1 MANPHTTPATA
12 TPPAAGHDTHGGHGV
27 IGHVDSPGLLFVVF
41 LVVIGLFAANVAMST
56 SGALGK
62 YTLFAQLA
70 IGAVQATFV
79 GLYFM
84 HLRHGDKV
92 VVLTAL
98 ASVFWMGILFVL
110 FMSDYM
116 TRNRVM
122 G

>member
-1 MANPHTTPATA
+1 MANHTHATTTA
-12 TPPAAGHDTHGGHGV
+12 TTTPPAGHTDHGV
-27 IGHVDSPGLLFVVF
+27 TGHVDSPATLILVF
-41 LVVIGLFAANVAMST
+41 LGVLGLFALTVWMSST
-56 SGALGK
+56 GRLGG

-70 IGAVQATFV
+70 IGTVQATLV